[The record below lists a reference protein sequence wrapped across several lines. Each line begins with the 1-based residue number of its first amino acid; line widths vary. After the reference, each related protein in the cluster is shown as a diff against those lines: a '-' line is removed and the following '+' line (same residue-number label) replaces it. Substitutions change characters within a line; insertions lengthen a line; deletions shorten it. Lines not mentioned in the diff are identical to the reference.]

1 MVQIGQMAR
10 SPGKVYL
17 VGGATAVLLGFRDA
31 TIDIDIKL
39 DPEPMGVFEAIA
51 GLKERMELNI
61 ELASPDQFVPAL
73 PGWQERCIL
82 IEKVGAVEFFHYDPY
97 GQVLA
102 KLERG
107 HKTDIADVQSMV
119 STGLVD
125 PKKLRELLR
134 QVEDQLI
141 RYPAVDAKRLLGDV
155 EKIAETT

>member
-82 IEKVGAVEFFHYDPY
+82 IEKVGAVEFLHYDPY

-134 QVEDQLI
+134 QVEDQLV

-155 EKIAETT
+155 EKIAENT